1 MGIVAWAG
9 LEYIAR
15 NDHSAKA
22 MVIDRCAAGF
32 PGGVVR
38 RLCSACIEDF
48 LDEAA
53 TRRFDLGVRYA
64 AIHALAIMIGAVAL
78 PLAGRPERLLQAMR
92 SLLAGIGLFS
102 GSLLLLALTG
112 LKGFA
117 ILTPLGGLALLIG
130 WGLFAF
136 SMRARD
142 GL

>member
-1 MGIVAWAG
+1 M
-9 LEYIAR
+9 
-15 NDHSAKA
+15 KA
-22 MVIDRCAAGF
+22 QQRKWLLIGALLGFLAVLFGAFAAHA
-32 PGGVVR
+32 
-38 RLCSACIEDF
+38 LKDF